1 VLLQGARAEHM
12 DAMIA
17 KLRAAGSTITVEAGG
32 VRVRGGG
39 DILPID
45 ITTQPHPGFP
55 TDMQA
60 QFMVLATQAKGQSV
74 IKEMIF
80 ENRYMHVPEL
90 MRMGADIH
98 VDGRTAIIRGGS
110 KLSGAAVMATDL
122 RASASLVLAG
132 LVASGKT
139 EVLRVYHLDRGYET
153 IEKKLRGVGA
163 KIKPSESVTAPLR
176 LALPKGRILEDVAAI
191 FARAGY
197 DLSPALGDSRRLMH
211 DCGPVRVLVVRSSDV
226 PTYVAHGAADLGV
239 AGSDVIDEEGRDLY
253 EPLDLR
259 VGRCTMIVAEP
270 EAARRERG
278 AMHIRY
284 ATKYPR
290 ITKDYLQRK
299 GLTAEVIK
307 LSGAIEL
314 GPLTGLCD
322 RIVDITQTG
331 ETLRQNGLTI
341 IDTVCEVSSRLVVNP
356 AALKLSGPEVAELI
370 ARLGAAVAPA

>member
-1 VLLQGARAEHM
+1 M
-12 DAMIA
+12 
-17 KLRAAGSTITVEAGG
+17 S
-32 VRVRGGG
+32 
-39 DILPID
+39 
-45 ITTQPHPGFP
+45 
-55 TDMQA
+55 
-60 QFMVLATQAKGQSV
+60 
-74 IKEMIF
+74 
-80 ENRYMHVPEL
+80 
-90 MRMGADIH
+90 
-98 VDGRTAIIRGGS
+98 
-110 KLSGAAVMATDL
+110 
-122 RASASLVLAG
+122 
-132 LVASGKT
+132 
-139 EVLRVYHLDRGYET
+139 
-153 IEKKLRGVGA
+153 
-163 KIKPSESVTAPLR
+163 APLR
-176 LALPKGRILEDVAAI
+176 LALPKGRILEEVAAI

-211 DCGPVRVLVVRSSDV
+211 DCGPVRVLVVRNSDV

-270 EAARRERG
+270 EASRRERG

-290 ITKDYLQRK
+290 LTKEYLQRK

-356 AALKLSGPEVAELI
+356 AAMKLAGAAVAELI